1 MEGKSQ
7 QGGGS
12 PARFSSAGR
21 ANPGTSA
28 ESRLGTVPPVPRRAR
43 SDPRGMP
50 ADVTLAASH
59 RFAMV
64 DEARSDSD
72 ALGVTGGVPASFAG
86 DAVKRTKTPLVGTR
100 ATPRAEG
107 RGAQG
112 AEGADAGGLTLAD
125 AQRLVD
131 RRRAEARAEA
141 VRLSTRPVAAHP
153 PARATT
159 SIPFRDDDAT
169 TWTSA
174 GATGVAPRV
183 ERAVDASGLAA
194 SMRSYSNIATGAIA
208 LLTPAS
214 SMQDVRRG
222 DDDPRGDEGAAG
234 ERLAWRGARGGSNLG
249 RPMAH
254 RPRRWRWWAVLFAV
268 ATVELTRRW
277 ATGLEVHG
285 RTHLQG
291 GGGGGGTHAV
301 VRKGGG

>member
-1 MEGKSQ
+1 
-7 QGGGS
+7 
-12 PARFSSAGR
+12 
-21 ANPGTSA
+21 
-28 ESRLGTVPPVPRRAR
+28 
-43 SDPRGMP
+43 MP
-50 ADVTLAASH
+50 ADATLAASH

-72 ALGVTGGVPASFAG
+72 LLGVTGGVPASFAG
-86 DAVKRTKTPLVGTR
+86 DAVKRTTKTRLVGTR

-107 RGAQG
+107 RGAVG
-112 AEGADAGGLTLAD
+112 ADGADAGGLTLAD

-153 PARATT
+153 PTRATNA
-159 SIPFRDDDAT
+159 FRDDDAT
-169 TWTSA
+169 TRTSA
-174 GATGVAPRV
+174 GGTGVALRV
-183 ERAVDASGLAA
+183 ERAVDALGLPA
-194 SMRSYSNIATGAIA
+194 SMRSYSNTATGAIA

-214 SMQDVRRG
+214 SMQDVRGGEGASSSTSTARRG
-222 DDDPRGDEGAAG
+222 DDDPRGAEGAAG

-249 RPMAH
+249 RAMAH

-291 GGGGGGTHAV
+291 GDGGPHAV
-301 VRKGGG
+301 VREGGG